1 MQESGQEVGQKIRQ
15 PTEQPSAGKI
25 GCSVG
30 MVGVGVLLSWMLGAT
45 AAAAAG
51 QAVELAQ
58 TVPPQVA
65 PTQPERNRLLTPT
78 LPPTPLSSEEQA
90 PILSSPDDFPQPLPT
105 DETVQIP
112 IRQIEVR
119 DSSVFTEADF
129 APIVQPYE
137 GRSLTLAE
145 LREIADQLTQL
156 YLDQG
161 YLTSRAIL
169 GDQLVADGVIQYRI
183 VEGSLERIEVEG
195 TNRLNPD
202 YVRSRILLGAT
213 TPFNQARL
221 EDQLRL
227 LRLNPLF
234 ETVEASLRAG
244 SGLGQSI
251 LVVRVSEARPVSG
264 FVSADNYSPPGVGS
278 ERLGLGLV
286 ARNLTGWGDE
296 LSGTYYR
303 STTGG
308 SSSFDFAYRLSLNP
322 MDGTVQIRYAP
333 SEYRIT
339 DPSFVDLDLSGSA
352 DEYELSFRQP
362 LLRTPREEFALSLSL
377 LHRDGS
383 SFFSDNRFFED
394 LLLKSESTSMIGFG
408 QDLVRRDASGAW
420 ALQSLLNVGVGLLD
434 ADVGGD
440 RDSLFFYWLG
450 RVQRVQILQPGNLLI
465 LQADVQL
472 SADTLPSSQ
481 QLAIGGGQSL
491 RGYRQN
497 AVLGDSGFRLSAE
510 DRITLG
516 RNEAGESVFQVAPFV
531 DAGTV
536 WLNGDDDGDSPFL
549 LGAGVGLLWE
559 ALPRLNL
566 RLDFAIPIT
575 EFENKGENAQDR
587 GFYFSVDYRF

>member
-1 MQESGQEVGQKIRQ
+1 MQKIGQ
-15 PTEQPSAGKI
+15 TI
-25 GCSVG
+25 
-30 MVGVGVLLSWMLGAT
+30 
-45 AAAAAG
+45 AAAG
-51 QAVELAQ
+51 VWVLLGFRWGGMSGGAIALAQ
-58 TVPPQVA
+58 AVPPQFA
-65 PTQPERNRLLTPT
+65 PTQPERDSRSDPYGNRLPAPT
-78 LPPTPLSSEEQA
+78 LPAVPLSPEEQA
-90 PILSSPDDFPQPLPT
+90 PILSPPDGFPQPLPT
-105 DETVQIP
+105 DEAVQIP
-112 IRQIEVR
+112 IRQIEVLG
-119 DSSVFTEADF
+119 STVFTEADF

-137 GRSLTLAE
+137 GRSLTLAD
-145 LREIADQLTQL
+145 LREAADQLTQL

-169 GDQLVADGVIQYRI
+169 GDQLVADGVVQYRI

-195 TNRLNPD
+195 TNRLHPD

-213 TPFNQARL
+213 TPLNQARL

-251 LVVRVSEARPVSG
+251 LVVRVTEARPVTG
-264 FVSADNYSPPGVGS
+264 FVSIDNYSPPGVGS
-278 ERLGLGLV
+278 ERLGMELV

-308 SSSFDFAYRLSLNP
+308 SSSFDLAYRLSLNP
-322 MDGTVQIRYAP
+322 MDGTVQLRYAP

-339 DPSFVDLDLSGSA
+339 DPEFVNLDLSGSA

-362 LLRTPREEFALSLSL
+362 LFKTPREEFALSLSL

-383 SFFSDNRFFED
+383 SFFSDNRFFD
-394 LLLKSESTSMIGFG
+394 NFLLKSESTSLIAFG
-408 QDLVRRDASGAW
+408 QDFVRRDASGAW
-420 ALQSLLNVGVGLLD
+420 ALQSTLNVGVGLPD

-440 RDSLFFYWLG
+440 RDSLFVYWLG
-450 RVQRVQILQPGNLLI
+450 RAQRVQILQPGNVLI
-465 LQADVQL
+465 VQADVQL
-472 SADTLPSSQ
+472 SGDRLPASQ

-497 AVLGDSGFRLSAE
+497 ALLGDSGFRVSVE

-536 WLNGDDDGDSPFL
+536 WVNGDGDDSPFL
-549 LGAGVGLLWE
+549 VGAGVGLLWE

-575 EFENKGENAQDR
+575 KFDGAGENAQDR

>member
-1 MQESGQEVGQKIRQ
+1 MQKIGQ
-15 PTEQPSAGKI
+15 TIAAA
-25 GCSVG
+25 SVW
-30 MVGVGVLLSWMLGAT
+30 VLLGFRWGGLSGGAI
-45 AAAAAG
+45 A
-51 QAVELAQ
+51 LAQ
-58 TVPPQVA
+58 AVPPQVA
-65 PTQPERNRLLTPT
+65 PTQPERDSRSDPYRNRLPAPT
-78 LPPTPLSSEEQA
+78 LPAVPLSPEEQA
-90 PILSSPDDFPQPLPT
+90 PILSPPDGFPQPLPT
-105 DETVQIP
+105 DEAVQIP
-112 IRQIEVR
+112 IRQIEVLG
-119 DSSVFTEADF
+119 STVFTEADF

-137 GRSLTLAE
+137 GRSLTLAD
-145 LREIADQLTQL
+145 LREVADQLTQL

-169 GDQLVADGVIQYRI
+169 GDQLVADGVVQYRI

-195 TNRLNPD
+195 ANRLHPD

-213 TPFNQARL
+213 TPLNQARL

-244 SGLGQSI
+244 GGLGQSI
-251 LVVRVSEARPVSG
+251 LVVRVAEARPVSG
-264 FVSADNYSPPGVGS
+264 FVSVDNYSPPGVGS
-278 ERLGLGLV
+278 ERLGMELV

-322 MDGTVQIRYAP
+322 MDGTVQLRYAP

-339 DPSFVDLDLSGSA
+339 DPEFVDLDLSGSA

-362 LLRTPREEFALSLSL
+362 LFKTPREELALSLSL

-383 SFFSDNRFFED
+383 SFFSDNRFFD
-394 LLLKSESTSMIGFG
+394 NFLLKSESTSLIAFG
-408 QDLVRRDASGAW
+408 QDFVRRDAAGAW
-420 ALQSLLNVGVGLLD
+420 ALQSTLNVGVGLLD

-440 RDSLFFYWLG
+440 RDSLFVYWLG
-450 RVQRVQILQPGNLLI
+450 RAQRVQILQPGNVLI
-465 LQADVQL
+465 VQADVQL
-472 SADTLPSSQ
+472 SGDRLPASQ

-497 AVLGDSGFRLSAE
+497 ALLGDSGFRVSVE

-536 WLNGDDDGDSPFL
+536 WVNGDGDDSPFL
-549 LGAGVGLLWE
+549 IGVGVGLLWE

-575 EFENKGENAQDR
+575 EFDGAGKNAQDR

>member
-1 MQESGQEVGQKIRQ
+1 MRKIGQKIG
-15 PTEQPSAGKI
+15 SA
-25 GCSVG
+25 SVW
-30 MVGVGVLLSWMLGAT
+30 VLLGLGLGELPGRAT
-45 AAAAAG
+45 
-51 QAVELAQ
+51 ELAQ
-58 TVPPQVA
+58 SVPPPLA
-65 PTQPERNRLLTPT
+65 PTQPERDRLPSPT
-78 LPPTPLSSEEQA
+78 LPPVPLSPEEQS
-90 PILSSPDDFPQPLPT
+90 PILSPPDGFPRPLPT
-105 DETVQIP
+105 DETVQIS
-112 IRQIEVR
+112 IRQIEVLG
-119 DSSVFTEADF
+119 SSVFSDADF

-137 GRSLTLAE
+137 GRSLTLRE
-145 LREIADQLTQL
+145 LRDIADQLTQL

-169 GDQLVADGVIQYRI
+169 GDQLVADGVVQYRI

-195 TNRLNPD
+195 TNRLHPD

-213 TPFNQARL
+213 TPLNQARL

-251 LVVRVSEARPVSG
+251 LVVRVTEALPVSG
-264 FVSADNYSPPGVGS
+264 FVSVDNYSPPGVGS
-278 ERLGLGLV
+278 ERLGLELL

-322 MDGTVQIRYAP
+322 TDGTVQLRYAP
-333 SEYRIT
+333 SEFRIT
-339 DPSFVDLDLSGSA
+339 DPEFVDLDLSGSA

-362 LLRTPREEFALSLSL
+362 LFKTPREELALSLSL

-383 SFFSDNRFFED
+383 SFFSDDRFFD
-394 LLLKSESTSMIGFG
+394 DFLLKSESTSLIGFG
-408 QDLVRRDASGAW
+408 QDFVRRDASGAW

-434 ADVGGD
+434 ADVGSD
-440 RDSLFFYWLG
+440 RDSLFVYWLG

-465 LQADVQL
+465 LQADVQI
-472 SADTLPSSQ
+472 SGDRLPSSQ

-497 AVLGDSGFRLSAE
+497 ALLGDSGFRVSVE

-531 DAGTV
+531 DAGAV
-536 WLNGDDDGDSPFL
+536 WLNGEDDDSPFL
-549 LGAGVGLLWE
+549 IGAGVGLLWE

-575 EFENKGENAQDR
+575 EFDGAGENAQDR

>member
-1 MQESGQEVGQKIRQ
+1 
-15 PTEQPSAGKI
+15 
-25 GCSVG
+25 
-30 MVGVGVLLSWMLGAT
+30 
-45 AAAAAG
+45 
-51 QAVELAQ
+51 
-58 TVPPQVA
+58 
-65 PTQPERNRLLTPT
+65 
-78 LPPTPLSSEEQA
+78 
-90 PILSSPDDFPQPLPT
+90 
-105 DETVQIP
+105 
-112 IRQIEVR
+112 
-119 DSSVFTEADF
+119 
-129 APIVQPYE
+129 
-137 GRSLTLAE
+137 
-145 LREIADQLTQL
+145 
-156 YLDQG
+156 
-161 YLTSRAIL
+161 
-169 GDQLVADGVIQYRI
+169 
-183 VEGSLERIEVEG
+183 
-195 TNRLNPD
+195 
-202 YVRSRILLGAT
+202 
-213 TPFNQARL
+213 
-221 EDQLRL
+221 
-227 LRLNPLF
+227 
-234 ETVEASLRAG
+234 
-244 SGLGQSI
+244 
-251 LVVRVSEARPVSG
+251 
-264 FVSADNYSPPGVGS
+264 
-278 ERLGLGLV
+278 
-286 ARNLTGWGDE
+286 
-296 LSGTYYR
+296 
-303 STTGG
+303 
-308 SSSFDFAYRLSLNP
+308 
-322 MDGTVQIRYAP
+322 
-333 SEYRIT
+333 
-339 DPSFVDLDLSGSA
+339 
-352 DEYELSFRQP
+352 
-362 LLRTPREEFALSLSL
+362 
-377 LHRDGS
+377 
-383 SFFSDNRFFED
+383 
-394 LLLKSESTSMIGFG
+394 G

>member
-1 MQESGQEVGQKIRQ
+1 MQKIGQ
-15 PTEQPSAGKI
+15 TI
-25 GCSVG
+25 
-30 MVGVGVLLSWMLGAT
+30 
-45 AAAAAG
+45 AAAG
-51 QAVELAQ
+51 VWVLLGFRWGEMPGGAIALAQAVS
-58 TVPPQVA
+58 PQLA
-65 PTQPERNRLLTPT
+65 PTQPERDSRSDPYRDRLPAPT
-78 LPPTPLSSEEQA
+78 LPAVPLSPEEQS
-90 PILSSPDDFPQPLPT
+90 PILSTPDGFPQPLPT

-112 IRQIEVR
+112 IRRIEVR
-119 DSSVFTEADF
+119 GSTVFTEPDF

-137 GRSLTLAE
+137 GRSLTLRE
-145 LREIADQLTQL
+145 LRDIADQLTQL

-169 GDQLVADGVIQYRI
+169 GDQLVADGVVQYRI

-195 TNRLNPD
+195 TNRLHPD

-213 TPFNQARL
+213 TPLNQARL

-251 LVVRVSEARPVSG
+251 LVVRVTEARPVSG
-264 FVSADNYSPPGVGS
+264 FVSVDNYSPPGVGS
-278 ERLGLGLV
+278 ERLGAELV
-286 ARNLTGWGDE
+286 VRNLTGWGDE

-322 MDGTVQIRYAP
+322 MDGTVQVRYAP

-339 DPSFVDLDLSGSA
+339 DPEFVDLDLSGSA

-362 LLRTPREEFALSLSL
+362 LFKTPREEFALSLSL

-394 LLLKSESTSMIGFG
+394 FLLKSESTSLIAFG
-408 QDLVRRDASGAW
+408 QDFVRRDASGAW
-420 ALQSLLNVGVGLLD
+420 ALQSTLNVGVGLLD

-440 RDSLFFYWLG
+440 RDSLFVYWLG

-465 LQADVQL
+465 LQADVQV
-472 SADTLPSSQ
+472 SGDRLPSSQ

-497 AVLGDSGFRLSAE
+497 ALLGDSGFRVSIE

-531 DAGTV
+531 DAGAV
-536 WLNGDDDGDSPFL
+536 WLNGEDDDSPFL
-549 LGAGVGLLWE
+549 IGAGVGLLWE

-575 EFENKGENAQDR
+575 EFDGAGENAQDR